1 MKSLVF
7 SSFLALGIAACSSDP
22 SKTAP
27 AANPPAQQPPSA
39 TTPAKPDAPKA
50 DAAKAEAA
58 KAEAAK
64 AEAAKAE
71 AAKAE
76 AAKAAE
82 GAKPEAAK
90 PAGGAVDMDAD
101 IKTLMAKPEHTEP
114 AIQVQHILISF
125 GGSGTKA
132 TRSKADA
139 EKLAKEVY
147 AQVMAGGDFD
157 ALVKKYTDDSAPGK
171 YDMTNGSTRTPGAYP
186 RAGMVPA
193 FGNVG
198 WRLKVGDVG
207 VAPFDPK
214 NSPYGWHIVKRTK

>member
-1 MKSLVF
+1 MKTVVF
-7 SSFLALGIAACSSDP
+7 SSFLALAAAACSSDP

-27 AANPPAQQPPSA
+27 AVNPPTPQAPS
-39 TTPAKPDAPKA
+39 TTTPPAKPEAPKADAAA

-71 AAKAE
+71 AAKAA
-76 AAKAAE
+76 AAKT
-82 GAKPEAAK
+82 EAPK
-90 PAGGAVDMDAD
+90 PAAGAVDMDAD

-125 GGSGTKA
+125 GGTGTKA

-139 EKLAKEVY
+139 EKLAKQVY
-147 AQVMAGGDFD
+147 AEVMAGGDYD

-171 YDMTNGSTRTPGAYP
+171 YDMTNGTQRTPGAYP
-186 RAGMVPA
+186 RSGMVPA

-198 WRLKVGDVG
+198 WRLKVGEVG

-214 NSPYGWHIVKRTK
+214 ASPYGWHIVKRTK